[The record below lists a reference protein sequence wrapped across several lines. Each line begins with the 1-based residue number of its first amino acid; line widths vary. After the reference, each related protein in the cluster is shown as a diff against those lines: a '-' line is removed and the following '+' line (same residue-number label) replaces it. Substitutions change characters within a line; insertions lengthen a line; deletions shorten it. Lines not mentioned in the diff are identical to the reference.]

1 MIPEKGDKLNFPRDA
16 KILND
21 TLLLRTF
28 LTGKELSVADYICWA
43 YIRDSKSWNSN
54 EGEKMVNL
62 TRWFNHVAQ
71 MEPIKKAELA
81 APKMTDKGAVKEVKV
96 TAAGRKQEGTFV
108 ELEGAKMGEVVT
120 RFPPKASDFFILVM
134 QRLVYSMHIIRLH
147 SRLGF
152 SPTHLTNS
160 FFTNSF

>member
-1 MIPEKGDKLNFPRDA
+1 MNFTRDA
-16 KILND
+16 KVLND

-71 MEPIKKAELA
+71 MEPIKNAELS

-96 TAAGRKQEGTFV
+96 RGSPA
-108 ELEGAKMGEVVT
+108 
-120 RFPPKASDFFILVM
+120 DFWSWF
-134 QRLVYSMHIIRLH
+134 
-147 SRLGF
+147 GF
-152 SPTHLTNS
+152 LSWFGVAYTV
-160 FFTNSF
+160 

>member
-1 MIPEKGDKLNFPRDA
+1 MTGSLIPEKGDKLNFPRDA
-16 KILND
+16 KVLND

-28 LTGKELSVADYICWA
+28 LTGKELSVADYVCWA

-71 MEPIKKAELA
+71 MEPIKTAELA

-108 ELEGAKMGEVVT
+108 ELEGAKMSEVVT
-120 RFPPKASDFFILVM
+120 RFQKQVDFFILVM
-134 QRLVYSMHIIRLH
+134 QKLVYSMHIIKLH

-152 SPTHLTNS
+152 SRTQRVEG
-160 FFTNSF
+160 